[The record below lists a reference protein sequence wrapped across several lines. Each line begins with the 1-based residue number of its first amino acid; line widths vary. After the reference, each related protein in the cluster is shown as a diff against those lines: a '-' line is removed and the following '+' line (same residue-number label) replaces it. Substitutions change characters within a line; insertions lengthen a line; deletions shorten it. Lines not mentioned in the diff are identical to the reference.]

1 MAFSATWR
9 LHFTVFARLFNRSLA
24 WVDYAKLQ
32 NFHPFASTR
41 TNRRWSLNFKIAVG
55 SGSRVEV
62 RCLYRFVYFRLWFPT
77 RFSDRFSEQFSDWFS
92 ERNRR
97 YESKVQRLPTSQG
110 IQIIEHSKF
119 VQTYRKNFQ
128 QYKKYLILSLCLR
141 ANNWE
146 IFAGSSCTSSYVLV
160 GGFHQVV
167 KRWWI

>member
-1 MAFSATWR
+1 MAFSATSR
-9 LHFTVFARLFNRSLA
+9 LHFTVFARLLNRSLA

-41 TNRRWSLNFKIAVG
+41 TNRRWYAVG

-110 IQIIEHSKF
+110 SQII
-119 VQTYRKNFQ
+119 VQTYVKIFQ
-128 QYKKYLILSLCLR
+128 QYKKYLSLSLCLL
-141 ANNWE
+141 ASNWE